1 MLSLVLT
8 PAEGP
13 NLWYP
18 KWSMVNTSDM
28 CVTDDDTVTDWEGF
42 GNKKNNKDGIHQKDI
57 ILVYLWTKSY
67 LLCRCLYDQMPYR

>member
-1 MLSLVLT
+1 MPSSCLT

-13 NLWYP
+13 NLWYS

-28 CVTDDDTVTDWEGF
+28 CVTDDDTDWEGF
-42 GNKKNNKDGIHQKDI
+42 GNKNNKDGIHQKDI

-67 LLCRCLYDQMPYR
+67 FM